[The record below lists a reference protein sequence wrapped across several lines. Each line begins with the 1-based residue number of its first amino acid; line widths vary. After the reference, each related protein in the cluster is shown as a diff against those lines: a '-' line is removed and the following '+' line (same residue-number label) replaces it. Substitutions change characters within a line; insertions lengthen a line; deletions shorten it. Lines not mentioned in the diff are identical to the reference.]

1 MPPAATSSPLDA
13 AWRAR
18 ALAAQ
23 DGALPHGRVVLSCP
37 APFGGGGL
45 GRHLG
50 ELDAALARGGSERMC
65 ICEAAPH
72 ATDHSPRS
80 PARRGAITRLAPLA
94 RRSPAWRMWAASAGF
109 DADAA
114 RSLPQAEHLIAFNGT
129 AEAQFGAARQG
140 GYRSLA
146 LVAANSHYEH
156 VMRQHERAYR
166 QYPLERP
173 WGKRLLARNL
183 REYALA
189 DRIYVASRY
198 VWESFAEHG
207 FSESVLARF
216 PLTPDPRF
224 APVAAAPTSA
234 TATTGNG
241 VPAATD
247 SFDVVYVGSL
257 TAHKGVPLL
266 IDAFRRLQFA
276 DMRLVLVGGWG
287 TRGMRRFVEQACAA
301 DSRIEVRPGD
311 PLAHLHA
318 ASLYVHAAYEDGF
331 AYAPAEALA
340 CGIPVIVSEDTG
352 MKELIDHG
360 RTGLVLPTGDGAALS
375 EAIEAAYRG
384 ETGSG

>member
-1 MPPAATSSPLDA
+1 MSEPATSSPLDA

-18 ALAAQ
+18 AMAAQ
-23 DGALPHGRVVLSCP
+23 DAALPHGRVVLSCP

-50 ELDAALARGGSERMC
+50 ELDAALARGASERVC
-65 ICEAAPH
+65 ICEASPH
-72 ATDHSPRS
+72 ATSRSPRS
-80 PARRGAITRLAPLA
+80 PARRGAITRLAPLT

-109 DADAA
+109 DADVA
-114 RSLPQAEHLIAFNGT
+114 RSLPAAEHLIAFNGT
-129 AEAQFGAARQG
+129 AEAQFGAARRG
-140 GYRSLA
+140 GYESLA

-156 VMRQHERAYR
+156 VVRQHEHAYR

-173 WGKRLLARNL
+173 WGKRLLERNL

-198 VWESFAEHG
+198 IWESFAERG
-207 FSESVLARF
+207 FPESVLARF

-224 APVAAAPTSA
+224 APAAAAPA
-234 TATTGNG
+234 AGN
-241 VPAATD
+241 

-257 TAHKGVPLL
+257 TVHKGVPLL
-266 IDAFRRLQFA
+266 IDAFRRLPFA

-301 DSRIEVRPGD
+301 DDRIEVRPGD
-311 PLAHLHA
+311 PLAPLRA
-318 ASLYVHAAYEDGF
+318 ASVYVHAAYEDGF

-352 MKELIDHG
+352 MKELIDRG
-360 RTGLVLPTGDGAALS
+360 RTGLILPTGDGAALS

-384 ETGSG
+384 EAGSG